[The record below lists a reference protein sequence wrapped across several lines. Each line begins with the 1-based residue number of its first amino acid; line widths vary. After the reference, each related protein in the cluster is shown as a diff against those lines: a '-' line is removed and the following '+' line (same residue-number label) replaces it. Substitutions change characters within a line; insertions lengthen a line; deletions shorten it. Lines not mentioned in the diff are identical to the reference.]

1 MAASLQKRQKKYAAG
16 ESSTEPVYVTNVN
29 EAKNGVV
36 QVNYVYVDD
45 NEKSHIVKGGT
56 GFLIYLLGAALA
68 AAIGASGVAA
78 AGVAALLCLCIVAYG
93 WFKGIGD
100 PNGCEVA

>member
-1 MAASLQKRQKKYAAG
+1 M
-16 ESSTEPVYVTNVN
+16 
-29 EAKNGVV
+29 

-45 NEKSHIVKGGT
+45 NEKSHIVNGGT
-56 GFLIYLLGAALA
+56 GFLIYLLGAALAALA

-78 AGVAALLCLCIVAYG
+78 AGVAALLCLCIIAYG